1 MSTTHKVRIDIPVLL
16 PDLPDARDACVER
29 LTTMLAS
36 HQGVSEAHVG
46 AVDSEDEPTP
56 GNVLCLHYDPDVI
69 TLARLN
75 DLARS
80 TGALLTARFGHE
92 VFSTRVIGSED
103 SGQGMEQELRSRV
116 GVVSASVNLPAQ
128 RVQVE
133 WDRDLTSDEAVQ
145 LAVEAL
151 GTSTPVP
158 LAGNSCCGPRTPA
171 PPAASWYRRNQEL
184 VWSLISLLA
193 LAVAWSGERWLEWP
207 RPATLAL
214 YLTAY
219 AFGAWD
225 LTRHWVSALRRGQLA
240 FDIDLLMLVA
250 ALGAAVLG
258 QWAEGAFLLGLFSLA
273 HALEHY
279 ANDRARRAISALADL
294 APATARVRRG
304 ESIAEVPV
312 ESVAVGEIVLVRP
325 GERIPVD
332 GNVTNG
338 TSAVNQ
344 APITG
349 ESVPVEK
356 STGDPVY
363 AGTVNGDGAMEVAT
377 TRGAGDRTL
386 DRVIKLVEEAQ
397 TQKAP
402 TQRFTERFERLFV
415 PAVLI
420 ADLLLIVVPALFGW
434 WSWSESLYRGMSLL
448 VAASPCALALGTPS
462 AVLAGIAQAAR
473 HGVLVKGGMHLENL
487 GIIRALAFDKTGTLT
502 EGRPEVTDVLPSG
515 DVTADE
521 LLAIAASVETESQHP
536 LAAAV
541 VRRAAK
547 EGVALREA
555 GALESVTG
563 RGVRS
568 SVAGE
573 SVEIGTLKL
582 WQDDGITVP
591 DEILKA
597 VAELQGAG
605 RSIVVIR
612 KAETWLGVLGI
623 ADRLREGVRDV
634 LDQLRGLGVAPLV
647 MLTGDNKG
655 VGDAI
660 AREVG
665 VDEVRSELLPED
677 KVTAIKE
684 LLASH
689 QHVAMIGDGVNDA
702 PALAHATVGIAMG
715 GIGSATALETAD
727 VALMG
732 DDLST
737 LPFAIGLSRASRAVI
752 RQNLYISLGTIV
764 LLILSTSTGL
774 IGIGLAVVGHE
785 GSTLLVIAN
794 ALRLLRYKRGLPVR
808 AP

>member
-1 MSTTHKVRIDIPVLL
+1 MSTTLKVRIDIPVLL

-36 HQGVSEAHVG
+36 YQGVSQAHVG
-46 AVDSEDEPTP
+46 SVDSEDESTP

-69 TLARLN
+69 TLARLH

-80 TGALLTARFGHE
+80 TGAVLTARFGHE
-92 VFSTRVIGSED
+92 VFSVRVIGSED
-103 SGQGMEQELRSRV
+103 SGRGMEQKLRSLT

-133 WDRDLTSDEAVQ
+133 WDRELVTDEVVQ
-145 LAVEAL
+145 QAVESL
-151 GTSTPVP
+151 GTGAPTPV
-158 LAGNSCCGPRTPA
+158 AGNSCCGPRDPA

-184 VWSLISLLA
+184 VWSLIALSALA
-193 LAVAWSGERWLEWP
+193 LAWGGERWLALP
-207 RPATLAL
+207 RTAALAL

-225 LTRHWVSALRRGQLA
+225 LTRHWVTALRRGQLS

-294 APATARVRRG
+294 APSTARVRRG
-304 ESIAEVPV
+304 DSIAEVAV

-332 GNVTNG
+332 GDVASG
-338 TSAVNQ
+338 SSAVNQ

-356 STGDPVY
+356 AAGDPVY

-377 TRGAGDRTL
+377 SRRAGDRTL

-402 TQRFTERFERLFV
+402 TQRFTERFERVFV
-415 PAVLI
+415 PVVLI
-420 ADLLLIVVPALFGW
+420 ADVLLIVVPALFGW
-434 WSWSESLYRGMSLL
+434 WTWSESLYRGMSLL

-502 EGRPEVTDVLPSG
+502 EGRPEVTDVLPSTG
-515 DVTADE
+515 VTAEE
-521 LLAIAASVETESQHP
+521 LLAIAGSVETESQHP

-541 VRRAAK
+541 VRRASK
-547 EGVALREA
+547 DGIALQQA

-573 SVEIGTLKL
+573 RVEIGTLKL
-582 WQDDGITVP
+582 WQDGGVTVP
-591 DEILKA
+591 GEIVEK
-597 VAELQGAG
+597 VATLQAGG

-612 KAETWLGVLGI
+612 KAEKWLGVLGI
-623 ADRLREGVRDV
+623 ADQPRKGVRAV
-634 LDQLRGLGVAPLV
+634 LDRLRGLGVSPLV

-677 KVTAIKE
+677 KVVAVKA
-684 LLASH
+684 LLATH
-689 QHVAMIGDGVNDA
+689 RYVAMIGDGVNDA

-737 LPFAIGLSRASRAVI
+737 LPFAIGLSRESRRVI

-794 ALRLLRYKRGLPVR
+794 ALRLLRYRRGLPVQ
-808 AP
+808 AH